1 MSSLNPLRRLS
12 VLAGMVGILGASLSG
27 CGGGSGGGGQPG
39 PGPGPGP
46 GAGRAACTQNTHQ
59 AGRPFW
65 TILVFMNAANNLQ
78 PDSFLNIAQM
88 ASVGSDAN
96 VNIVVQWKQAN
107 CAGCGTPSFIGT
119 RRYRIMPHT
128 QAQVSRICSNLH
140 NANTCAGD
148 TSILDADRL
157 PDPATNVGG
166 TSDMGDYHVLQNFV
180 QWGIQN
186 YPADHYALVIWDHGS
201 GWEPTRESGGA
212 RAASRAVASAVD
224 NRLRKFSRAVSQD
237 DDTDHEIQ
245 TEELPLALFNANLD
259 MLIFDA
265 SLEQMIEVAY
275 EVRDT
280 ARVMVGSEESPPG
293 AGYPYDDWLGALK
306 NAAGSRNPCAIGND
320 IVQNFVANYPNDT
333 NITQS
338 VLDLSKL
345 PGLATALDNFANA
358 LRLHTLDQATL
369 IKNARENVQSYAYP
383 ENKDLYHY
391 ADLIRTGA
399 TSADLQQTASALQ
412 AALLGSNGAVIVA
425 QHGNFSQTNS
435 HGLAIYIPD
444 SASYLG
450 AYNDLALSRAKHWDE
465 FLQEQTQ

>member
-1 MSSLNPLRRLS
+1 
-12 VLAGMVGILGASLSG
+12 
-27 CGGGSGGGGQPG
+27 
-39 PGPGPGP
+39 
-46 GAGRAACTQNTHQ
+46 
-59 AGRPFW
+59 
-65 TILVFMNAANNLQ
+65 MNAANNLQ

-140 NANTCAGD
+140 NSNTCAGD

-157 PDPATNVGG
+157 PDPVTNVGG
-166 TSDMGDYHVLQNFV
+166 TSDMGDYHALQNFV

-212 RAASRAVASAVD
+212 RAASRAVSGAVD

-280 ARVMVGSEESPPG
+280 ARIMVGSEESPPG
-293 AGYPYDDWLGALK
+293 AGYPYDAWIGALK

-320 IVQNFVANYPNDT
+320 IVQNFVATYPNDT

-358 LRLHTLDQATL
+358 LRLHTLDQAAL

-391 ADLIRTGA
+391 ADLIRTGTGA
-399 TSADLQQTASALQ
+399 PADIQQTASALQ
-412 AALLGSNGAVIVA
+412 AALLGNNGAIIVA
-425 QHGNFSQTNS
+425 RHGNFSQANS

-450 AYNDLALSRAKHWDE
+450 AYNDLALARAKHWDE